1 MGFSKDLKMF
11 NHRVG
16 LGAKG
21 RGRGVRGGA
30 GVEGW
35 EQKGKLAVWILHA
48 LPSFACFHVSRLS
61 QFTGN

>member
-1 MGFSKDLKMF
+1 MF